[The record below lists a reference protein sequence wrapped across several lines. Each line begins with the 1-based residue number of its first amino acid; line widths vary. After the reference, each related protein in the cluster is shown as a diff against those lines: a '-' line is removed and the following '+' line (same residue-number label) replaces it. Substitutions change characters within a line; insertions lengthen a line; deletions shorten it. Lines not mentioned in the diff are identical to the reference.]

1 MTAPPPFADPGVAA
15 AFAAFPEALRERLLA
30 LRTLIH
36 ETADGPL
43 TESLKWGQPAW
54 RPATGKAG
62 TTVRV
67 GVPKG
72 SADVVALYVPCSTSL
87 VETYRDLYG
96 DVMRFET
103 NRAILMG
110 PGDAPPREAL
120 AHCIRL
126 ALTYRGGR

>member
-1 MTAPPPFADPGVAA
+1 MTAPPFADPGVEA
-15 AFAAFPEALRERLLA
+15 AFAAFPEAFRERLLA
-30 LRTLIH
+30 LRALIH

-54 RPATGKAG
+54 RPVTGKAG

-67 GVPKG
+67 GIPKG
-72 SADVVALYVPCSTSL
+72 AADVVALYVPCSTTL
-87 VETYRDLYG
+87 IETYRDLYG
-96 DVMRFET
+96 EVMRFEGK
-103 NRAILMG
+103 RAILL
-110 PGDAPPREAL
+110 PLAEPLPSEAL

>member
-1 MTAPPPFADPGVAA
+1 MATPPFTDPGVEA
-15 AFAAFPEALRERLLA
+15 AFAAFPPAVRERLLA

-54 RPATGKAG
+54 CPATGKAG
-62 TTVRV
+62 TTVRL

-72 SADVVALYVPCSTSL
+72 AGDGYALYVPCSTTL
-87 VETYRDLYG
+87 IETFRDLYG
-96 DVMRFET
+96 KVMRFEGR
-103 NRAILMG
+103 RAILMS
-110 PGDAPPREAL
+110 PADIPPREAL

>member
-1 MTAPPPFADPGVAA
+1 MSRPPFADPGVEA
-15 AFAAFPEALRERLLA
+15 AFTAFPDTLRERLLA
-30 LRTLIH
+30 LRALIH

-62 TTVRV
+62 TTVRL

-72 SADVVALYVPCSTSL
+72 STDIVALYVPCSTTL

-96 DVMRFET
+96 DLLRFDGR
-103 NRAILMG
+103 RAILMPAG
-110 PGDAPPREAL
+110 EEPPREAL

-126 ALTYRGGR
+126 ALTY